1 MIENTAF
8 ITNQQLHVENGIAG
22 CQIIW
27 GLIIVFIVAI
37 ATILSSKLGLGLLSA
52 WPAFVLFFI
61 FIKHYE
67 LGIICFVLSFS
78 YQAPVVFDPRF
89 GLSAVIRLDEII
101 FMSILPVWFLRI
113 AFRQNAISYKAP
125 LAKPLLFYVLIA
137 FLSLLVRYDT
147 INSTLFLNTATGF
160 KGLGPLFFKLAE
172 VVIGYFILTDRQIT
186 QRIRNNI
193 FWCLPIVAA
202 LAVTLSF
209 LITHGIL
216 PKDIVTGSS
225 YDPTSW
231 HTRFAL
237 FGNTSAWGVLL
248 ICYFFILLYT
258 LIYFE
263 SFYLRILFLILLIL
277 CVDAINISGAKTA
290 MIGAGI
296 GLILLIS
303 KKNNKIITPLKI
315 IIFIFIVINI
325 SIWSINQFATE
336 GQKREIYRQLEMA
349 YLGTGIKG
357 FERTYHETSL
367 GTRYDHWLRFG
378 EAVKEEPE
386 LLVIGRGWH
395 RRAVYETGD
404 SLHNDLLTALH
415 DLGIPGLMI
424 VIWLYLKMFKG
435 FLLSKN
441 KKHFLAE
448 KVNILR
454 SMMQILV
461 IILVASSFT
470 SENLTLYP
478 EIDVQFPFIVTMMA
492 VTFGYLKKQFIE
504 KSHYAIL

>member
-1 MIENTAF
+1 MIKNTAF
-8 ITNQQLHVENGIAG
+8 ITNQKLHVKNGIAG

-27 GLIIVFIVAI
+27 GLVIVFIGAI
-37 ATILSSKLGLGLLSA
+37 AAILSSKLGLGLLSV
-52 WPAFVLFFI
+52 WPAFVLFII
-61 FIKHYE
+61 FTKHYE

-78 YQAPVVFDPRF
+78 YQAPVVFDPSF
-89 GLSAVIRLDEII
+89 GLSAVIRLDEL
-101 FMSILPVWFLRI
+101 FFVPVFLVWILRI
-113 AFRQNAISYKAP
+113 SVKQNKIDSSGP
-125 LAKPLLFYVLIA
+125 LIKPLLFYVLIA

-147 INSTLFLNTATGF
+147 IWSTVFLNTATGV
-160 KGLGPLFFKLAE
+160 KGLGPLIFKLAE

-202 LAVTLSF
+202 FAVTLSF
-209 LITHGIL
+209 LITHGML

-231 HTRFAL
+231 YTRFAL

-263 SFYLRILFLILLIL
+263 PLCLRILFLILLIL

-357 FERTYHETSL
+357 FERTYNETSL

-378 EAVKEEPE
+378 EAIKEEPE

-395 RRAVYETGD
+395 RRAVYETGE

-415 DLGIPGLMI
+415 DLGIPGLMF

-435 FLLSKN
+435 FLLSK
-441 KKHFLAE
+441 
-448 KVNILR
+448 
-454 SMMQILV
+454 
-461 IILVASSFT
+461 
-470 SENLTLYP
+470 
-478 EIDVQFPFIVTMMA
+478 
-492 VTFGYLKKQFIE
+492 
-504 KSHYAIL
+504 